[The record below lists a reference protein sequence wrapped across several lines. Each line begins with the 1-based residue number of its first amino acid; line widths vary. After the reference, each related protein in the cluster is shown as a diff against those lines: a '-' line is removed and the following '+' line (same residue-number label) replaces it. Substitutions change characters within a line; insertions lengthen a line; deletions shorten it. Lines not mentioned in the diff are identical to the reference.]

1 MRIRDWRSDV
11 CSSDLWCAVPGWYR
25 VPAFILSRGWEE
37 EGGKRKQEKGTVSR
51 QVPSVCL
58 HIVFSRD
65 IPRFA
70 RDMLARNAGNP
81 PFQARI
87 REIRPQRR
95 AAMSD
100 DDEFT
105 PRLGRQRQQGGKR
118 ARSHLGRVVGAA
130 TRPAEKGWVRP
141 RRFGGRRSGLRA
153 SSGRLF

>member
-1 MRIRDWRSDV
+1 MPE
-11 CSSDLWCAVPGWYR
+11 DLRVSGWGAVPGWYR

-70 RDMLARNAGNP
+70 RDMLARNAGNT

-87 REIRPQRR
+87 RSEERR
-95 AAMSD
+95 V
-100 DDEFT
+100 
-105 PRLGRQRQQGGKR
+105 GKECVSTC
-118 ARSHLGRVVGAA
+118 RSRWS
-130 TRPAEKGWVRP
+130 P
-141 RRFGGRRSGLRA
+141 
-153 SSGRLF
+153 

>member
-1 MRIRDWRSDV
+1 MPE
-11 CSSDLWCAVPGWYR
+11 DLRVSGWGAVPGWYR

-87 REIRPQRR
+87 REIRNHSGGPRCATTTSYRQGSVGSASKAETARDATL
-95 AAMSD
+95 AASL
-100 DDEFT
+100 
-105 PRLGRQRQQGGKR
+105 PLRY
-118 ARSHLGRVVGAA
+118 A
-130 TRPAEKGWVRP
+130 RP
-141 RRFGGRRSGLRA
+141 RNGRSGAVASTA
-153 SSGRLF
+153 SSTECR